1 MSLRTTSADKRKT
14 PKQPPKTSSSTNS
27 SAQYN
32 CGGVGSCF
40 SFEPDTRFR
49 QFDWKVIQP
58 VEWRTE
64 SWDFKASTCISGPGG
79 SGPSCGKSVISRAIR
94 KRRAAAGY
102 SRAGPGS
109 FSGGRS
115 AVGNSRREVI
125 SDDRRQSQRLLRPTV
140 KLGKPLGKP
149 HSLLR

>member
-49 QFDWKVIQP
+49 QFDWKFIQP

-64 SWDFKASTCISGPGG
+64 SWDFKASTCISGPGVLAQVAG
-79 SGPSCGKSVISRAIR
+79 SPLFQGLSENVGQQQVTPEQAQ
-94 KRRAAAGY
+94 
-102 SRAGPGS
+102 
-109 FSGGRS
+109 
-115 AVGNSRREVI
+115 AVSPEVV
-125 SDDRRQSQRLLRPTV
+125 QQLATHAE
-140 KLGKPLGKP
+140 K
-149 HSLLR
+149 